1 MLSRD
6 QRRSDH
12 DQHAR
17 AAAERD
23 GGAAPTDPAGFAA
36 RTEPFRREL
45 LAHCYRLLG
54 SHQEAEDVVQETY
67 LRAWRA
73 RGGFEGRSSLRVW
86 LYRIATNACLT
97 ALQQRGRRALP
108 SGLGAPSDDPDA
120 PVPELAEVS
129 WLQPIPDALV
139 TPESADPASI
149 VATRDSLRL
158 ALVASLQELP
168 PRQRAV
174 LVLREVLA
182 VPGGRGRGHAG
193 HQHGRGEELA
203 AAGPGP
209 AGRGGARRPEAWRSR
224 PIHRP
229 GRCSSSTS
237 PDSSTPT
244 WPRWSGRCGPTPPSR
259 WSAPAPGSPGGS
271 PACGSSPGCSAPPG
285 DWRMRPSRANGQP
298 AAVAYLRA
306 ADGVH
311 RAFGIGVL
319 RVTST
324 GIAGIVVFGGPE
336 QVARFGFPDALPG

>member
-1 MLSRD
+1 MTISTE
-6 QRRSDH
+6 
-12 DQHAR
+12 R
-17 AAAERD
+17 AA
-23 GGAAPTDPAGFAA
+23 PSDPAGFAA

-73 RGGFEGRSSLRVW
+73 RGEFEGRSSLRVW

-97 ALQQRGRRALP
+97 ALHQRSRRALP
-108 SGLGAPSDDPDA
+108 SGLGAPSDDPDV
-120 PVPELAEVS
+120 PVSDAADVS

-139 TPESADPASI
+139 TPDTADPASI

-174 LVLREVLA
+174 LVLREVLQFPAAEVATMLDTSTA
-182 VPGGRGRGHAG
+182 VGKSSLQRARARLAEAAATPESVAEPTDPQARALLEQYVAGFEHAD
-193 HQHGRGEELA
+193 LA
-203 AAGPGP
+203 ALERALRADATIEMVGTRTWF
-209 AGRGGARRPEAWRSR
+209 AGRITCLRFLAGVLGA
-224 PIHRP
+224 
-229 GRCSSSTS
+229 
-237 PDSSTPT
+237 
-244 WPRWSGRCGPTPPSR
+244 
-259 WSAPAPGSPGGS
+259 
-271 PACGSSPGCSAPPG
+271 PG
-285 DWRMRPSRANGQP
+285 DWRMRPTRANGQP

-306 ADGVH
+306 PDGVH

-319 RVTST
+319 RVSST

-336 QVARFGFPDALPG
+336 HVARFGFPDALPG

>member
-1 MLSRD
+1 MTST
-6 QRRSDH
+6 Q
-12 DQHAR
+12 R

-45 LAHCYRLLG
+45 LAHCYRMLG
-54 SHQEAEDVVQETY
+54 SHHEAEDVVQETY

-73 RGGFEGRSSLRVW
+73 WGGFEGRSSVRVW

-120 PVPELAEVS
+120 PVPDVAEVS

-209 AGRGGARRPEAWRSR
+209 AGRGGRDARAGGGADRSTGPGAARAVHRRIRARRPGRAGAGAAGRR
-224 PIHRP
+224 HHRD
-229 GRCSSSTS
+229 GRHPHLVRRAGHLPAVPRRGARCPRRLADA
-237 PDSSTPT
+237 PD
-244 WPRWSGRCGPTPPSR
+244 R
-259 WSAPAPGSPGGS
+259 
-271 PACGSSPGCSAPPG
+271 
-285 DWRMRPSRANGQP
+285 RANGQP